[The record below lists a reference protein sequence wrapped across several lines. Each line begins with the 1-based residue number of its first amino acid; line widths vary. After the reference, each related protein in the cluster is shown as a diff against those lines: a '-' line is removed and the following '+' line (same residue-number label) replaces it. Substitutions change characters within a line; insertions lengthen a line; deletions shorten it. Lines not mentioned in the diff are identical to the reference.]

1 MMRTLFGLLLILHG
15 LIHVMGFVK
24 AFNIAEI
31 EQFTLSISK
40 PAGLFWVIAS
50 LLFLISGA
58 LFFNKQSWW
67 WMAAVP
73 AILISQALIF
83 LYWQD
88 AKAGTILNI
97 IILVGCLV
105 GYGNWD
111 FQAMVDR
118 EKKSFFAHIR
128 NNQVKVEP
136 DELEELPAMV
146 RLWMENSGV
155 SGNHKINSA
164 LISQKGKMKTDH
176 EGNWMKVETEQF
188 VRTADPG
195 FLWIAEVEAVPYI
208 HLAGRDKYVEG
219 QGHMLIKLLSLIPV
233 ADSKGVE
240 INQGSLLRYLAETV
254 WYPSAALEEY
264 ISWEEIDSTSVIATM
279 NFGGNTASGVF
290 EFNNIGEPVRFEAER
305 YYDREGGATLETWVI
320 DIDEKSYKSF
330 SHYRVPTKAAVTWKL
345 PDGDFTWFRLEITD
359 ITYDLSDPSLFL
371 IF

>member
-15 LIHVMGFVK
+15 LIHLMGFVK

-58 LFFNKQSWW
+58 LFFNKQTWW
-67 WMAAVP
+67 WMAVVP

-83 LYWQD
+83 YYWQD

-97 IILVGCLV
+97 IILAGCLV

-111 FQAMVDR
+111 FETMI
-118 EKKSFFAHIR
+118 EKEKESFFARVDTNEH
-128 NNQVKVEP
+128 KVGQSEL
-136 DELEELPAMV
+136 DEVPAMV

-155 SGNHKINSA
+155 SGNNKINSA
-164 LISQKGKMKTDH
+164 LIRQKGEMKTH
-176 EGNWMKVETEQF
+176 PEGNWMKVETEQL

-208 HLAGRDKYVEG
+208 YLAGRDKYVDG

-233 ADSKGVE
+233 ADSKGGD

-264 ISWEEIDSTSVIATM
+264 INWEEIDSTSIKATM
-279 NFGGNTASGVF
+279 NFEGITASGVF
-290 EFNNIGEPVRFEAER
+290 KFNNMGEPVRFEAER
-305 YYDREGGATLETWVI
+305 YYDRKDGATLETWVI
-320 DIDEKSYKSF
+320 DIDEESYKSF
-330 SHYRVPTKAAVTWKL
+330 SQYRVPTKATVTWKL

-359 ITYDLSDPSLFL
+359 ITFDLPNPSLF
-371 IF
+371 